1 MTTQKNK
8 AGPWSKKDRAFIR
21 DNADSLSPE
30 EIAKEL
36 QRNVNAV
43 EEYMRANSLISSKK
57 KLTANS
63 KVEYDI
69 RGTPHWRELQRQFT
83 EDELESFM
91 YHWNNVIK
99 QFRDDVLHTEELQII
114 DMIKL
119 ELLMNRL
126 LTSERSIKARIK
138 ELEFDISSIR
148 SNGLDTMTDDDKE
161 EVFNIERQ
169 VSALY
174 SSIES
179 INKEYLE
186 NLREKTK
193 ILDKLKATREQRIK
207 EIQSGK
213 ETMAGWIRS
222 LLMNP
227 EMGQKIG
234 RDMEKMRLATQVEVQ
249 RLSDLFTYADGVV
262 DRPLLTPETV
272 MRED

>member
-8 AGPWSKKDRAFIR
+8 AGPWSKKEKAFIR
-21 DNADSLSPE
+21 DNAESMSPE
-30 EIAKEL
+30 EIAKEIK
-36 QRNVNAV
+36 RNPNAV
-43 EEYMRANSLISSKK
+43 EDYMRANSLISSKK
-57 KLTANS
+57 KLDANS
-63 KVEYDI
+63 KIEYDI
-69 RGTPHWRELQRQFT
+69 KSTPHWKELQKQFSQ
-83 EDELESFM
+83 DELESFL

-126 LTSERSIKARIK
+126 LSSEKSIKEKISG
-138 ELEFDISSIR
+138 LEFEISSIK
-148 SNGLDTMTDDDKE
+148 SSGLDTMTDLDKE

-169 VSALY
+169 ISALY
-174 SSIES
+174 SSLES
-179 INKEYLE
+179 ISKEYLE
-186 NLREKTK
+186 NLKEKIK

-213 ETMAGWIRS
+213 ETMAGWIRQLIS
-222 LLMNP
+222 NP
-227 EMGQKIG
+227 DLGKKIG
-234 RDMEKMRLATQVEVQ
+234 RQMEKMRLAAEVEVE
-249 RLSDLFTYADGVV
+249 RLGEYFTYADGTI

>member
-8 AGPWSKKDRAFIR
+8 AGPWSKRDRAFIR

>member
-8 AGPWSKKDRAFIR
+8 AGPWSKKEKAFIR
-21 DNADSLSPE
+21 DNADSMSPE
-30 EIAKEL
+30 EIALEI
-36 QRNVNAV
+36 QRNPHAV

-57 KLTANS
+57 KLDANS
-63 KVEYDI
+63 KIEYDI
-69 RGTPHWRELQRQFT
+69 KGTPHWKELQKQFSS
-83 EDELESFM
+83 DELESFL

-126 LTSERSIKARIK
+126 LTSERAIKQKIK
-138 ELEFDISSIR
+138 EVEIEISSIK
-148 SNGLDTMTDDDKE
+148 STGLDTMTDIEKE
-161 EVFNIERQ
+161 EVFNLERQ
-169 VSALY
+169 IAALY
-174 SSIES
+174 SSVES

-186 NLREKTK
+186 NLKEKIK

-213 ETMAGWIRS
+213 ETMAGWIRQLIS
-222 LLMNP
+222 NP
-227 EMGQKIG
+227 DLGQKIG
-234 RDMEKMRLATQVEVQ
+234 RDMEKMRLATKIEVE
-249 RLSDLFTYADGVV
+249 RLSDLFTYADGTI